1 MTQNW
6 FSNFHCAC
14 TIIQDVH
21 NEFIR
26 AGLTDCSA
34 FMSLSKKIQEKTAVA
49 LIIAL
54 IFAKKNKPYK
64 MRKKKESVNPW
75 LLRKILKF
83 YETLLAEQRLEDK
96 HNYKI
101 ILRMTSETF
110 EETFQLIKIDTTK
123 EKTKMRELILP
134 IS

>member
-1 MTQNW
+1 MSSSELLLQIVQHSFCSSINYCTNFRKKKQAVQN
-6 FSNFHCAC
+6 
-14 TIIQDVH
+14 
-21 NEFIR
+21 E
-26 AGLTDCSA
+26 
-34 FMSLSKKIQEKTAVA
+34 E
-49 LIIAL
+49 
-54 IFAKKNKPYK
+54 
-64 MRKKKESVNPW
+64 KKESVNPW
-75 LLRKILKF
+75 LLRKIFKF

-110 EETFQLIKIDTTK
+110 EETFRLIKIDTTK